1 MVIKYLFF
9 KQKIVYLQKSSLI
22 RLNTINLRRVGR
34 VDDCGGLDAKSKI
47 RVHQGK
53 PWM

>member
-9 KQKIVYLQKSSLI
+9 KQKIVYLQKSYLTI
-22 RLNTINLRRVGR
+22 LNTINLRRVGR
-34 VDDCGGLDAKSKI
+34 VDDCGGLEAKSKI